1 MIRKLTKFLFFS
13 LIGCFAALVLVMTLL
28 KWVNPPT
35 SAFMLAHDINHL
47 TSGEKAFSRAVWVP
61 LTQIPK
67 QVQIAV
73 IAAED
78 QKFAH
83 HNGIDIDATLDAIEQ
98 AMAGN
103 GRRGGSTITQQV
115 VKNMFL
121 WEGRSY
127 LRKALEIPMALL
139 LEQIWSKQRILEVYL
154 NIAQFGVSDFG
165 VYRGSRVQFNKPLE
179 KLSLSEAAL
188 LASIL
193 PAPSRYTAK
202 HPTTRLNRK
211 KNRVLTHIRRIDG
224 IRYLTQL
231 K

>member
-1 MIRKLTKFLFFS
+1 MLRKIIKFLSFT
-13 LIGCFAALVLVMTLL
+13 LAGCLTALVLVMVLF

-47 TSGEKAFSRAVWVP
+47 TSGEKEFSRSVWVP
-61 LTQIPK
+61 LKQIPK

-83 HNGIDIDATLDAIEQ
+83 HNGIDVDATRSAIEQ
-98 AMAGN
+98 ALAGN
-103 GRRGGSTITQQV
+103 GNRGGSTITQQV
-115 VKNMFL
+115 VKNLFL

-139 LEQIWSKQRILEVYL
+139 LEKVWSKQRILEVYL

-165 VYRGSRVQFNKPLE
+165 VYRGSRIQFNKPLE
-179 KLSLSEAAL
+179 KLNLPEAAL

-193 PAPSRYTAK
+193 PAPSRYKAK
-202 HPTTRLNRK
+202 SPSARLNRK
-211 KNRVLTHIRRIDG
+211 KVRVLNHIRRIDG
-224 IRYLTQL
+224 IRYLAQL